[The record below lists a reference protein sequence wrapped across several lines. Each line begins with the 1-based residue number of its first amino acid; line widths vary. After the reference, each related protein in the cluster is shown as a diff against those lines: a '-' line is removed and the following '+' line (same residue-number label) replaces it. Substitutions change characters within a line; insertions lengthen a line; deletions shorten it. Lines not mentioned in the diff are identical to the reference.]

1 MNKYAT
7 ICGICMKLEF
17 FIYLVWENIFIGH
30 FCCIILNGNPL
41 IKKNS
46 DWTTASTIIKL
57 LIVTLLSHSQELKL
71 GVLGHDFSFAINL
84 PCKLQN

>member
-30 FCCIILNGNPL
+30 FCCIILNGNLL
-41 IKKNS
+41 IKK
-46 DWTTASTIIKL
+46 IQIE
-57 LIVTLLSHSQELKL
+57 Q
-71 GVLGHDFSFAINL
+71 
-84 PCKLQN
+84 